1 MEIISIL
8 VSVIALISSGF
19 FIAVAFGI
27 LKENKK

>member
-19 FIAVAFGI
+19 FIAAALGF
-27 LKENKK
+27 LKEIKK

>member
-1 MEIISIL
+1 MELITIL

-19 FIAVAFGI
+19 FIAVALSI